1 MARAI
6 GRRRAM
12 PPTVAAL
19 RRASVAGRRTG
30 RRMAQAQPDPL
41 RTPIV
46 RLMRA
51 LVRGPC
57 RAARAR
63 VRLHRAIATTGHP
76 AATARIS
83 RNRAPTLR
91 ATTTIARHTRT
102 AAHARMSRRLART
115 AIAPHPPIPR
125 RAAVIPHRRART
137 RRPRVRIPRRRA
149 HIPRLHVPTRPRAA
163 ATLHLRTRLL
173 RARTLH
179 RAAATPRPPRAMVA
193 VAGAITAAVAVE
205 AIMAAVE
212 TVVAADRTVAV
223 GVAAE
228 VADRTVA
235 VAVPVAAAPTATNS
249 RCDVQARSDL
259 GAGLCFSIGRKRLR
273 TPQLLQRRPPSVTTL
288 PSRKCLIARSKS
300 GLC

>member
-19 RRASVAGRRTG
+19 RRASAAGRRTG

-76 AATARIS
+76 VATARIS
-83 RNRAPTLR
+83 RNRAPT
-91 ATTTIARHTRT
+91 
-102 AAHARMSRRLART
+102 
-115 AIAPHPPIPR
+115 AIAPHPPAPR
-125 RAAVIPHRRART
+125 RAAVIPHRRARI

-173 RARTLH
+173 LARTLH
-179 RAAATPRPPRAMVA
+179 RAAATPRPARAMVA
-193 VAGAITAAVAVE
+193 VAGAITAAVAAVE

-212 TVVAADRTVAV
+212 T
-223 GVAAE
+223 
-228 VADRTVA
+228 
-235 VAVPVAAAPTATNS
+235 
-249 RCDVQARSDL
+249 
-259 GAGLCFSIGRKRLR
+259 
-273 TPQLLQRRPPSVTTL
+273 
-288 PSRKCLIARSKS
+288 
-300 GLC
+300 

>member
-102 AAHARMSRRLART
+102 AAHARMSRRLDRT

-125 RAAVIPHRRART
+125 RAAVIPHRRAR
-137 RRPRVRIPRRRA
+137 IPRPRA

-223 GVAAE
+223 GV
-228 VADRTVA
+228 VAA

-273 TPQLLQRRPPSVTTL
+273 TPQLLQRRPP
-288 PSRKCLIARSKS
+288 
-300 GLC
+300 

>member
-76 AATARIS
+76 VATARIS

-102 AAHARMSRRLART
+102 AAAARMSRRLART
-115 AIAPHPPIPR
+115 AIAPHPPTPR

-149 HIPRLHVPTRPRAA
+149 HIPRLHAP
-163 ATLHLRTRLL
+163 
-173 RARTLH
+173 TLH
-179 RAAATPRPPRAMVA
+179 RAAATPRLPRAMVA

-228 VADRTVA
+228 VAARTVA
-235 VAVPVAAAPTATNS
+235 VAVPVAAAPPAPNS
-249 RCDVQARSDL
+249 RWAVQARSAL
-259 GAGLCFSIGRKRLR
+259 GAGLCLALG
-273 TPQLLQRRPPSVTTL
+273 
-288 PSRKCLIARSKS
+288 
-300 GLC
+300 

>member
-19 RRASVAGRRTG
+19 RRASAAGRRTG

-76 AATARIS
+76 VATARIS

-102 AAHARMSRRLART
+102 AAAARMSRRLART
-115 AIAPHPPIPR
+115 AIAPHRPTPR

-179 RAAATPRPPRAMVA
+179 RAAATPRPARAMVA

-205 AIMAAVE
+205 AIM
-212 TVVAADRTVAV
+212 AADRTVAV

-300 GLC
+300 GL

>member
-76 AATARIS
+76 VATARIS

-102 AAHARMSRRLART
+102 AAPARMSRRLART
-115 AIAPHPPIPR
+115 AIAPHPPTPR

-193 VAGAITAAVAVE
+193 VAGAITAAVAAAVE

-212 TVVAADRTVAV
+212 TVVAVADRTVAV
-223 GVAAE
+223 GVVAA

-235 VAVPVAAAPTATNS
+235 VAVHAAAAPTATNS
-249 RCDVQARSDL
+249 RSNTKGPLQSRS
-259 GAGLCFSIGRKRLR
+259 GPFAFPSRHAKAVRPNRCNGRLE
-273 TPQLLQRRPPSVTTL
+273 SFTTL
-288 PSRKCLIARSKS
+288 LPRKCLIA
-300 GLC
+300 